1 MAKAAVRSDP
11 ATLISSASSRP
22 SPVYLLV
29 GEPFQTEA
37 VARQL
42 IDVLVPAARRSLN
55 LELYDG
61 RTADIGSVL
70 DSMRTPGLFSGT
82 KVLWIREPTFLLS
95 ADKRTDVT
103 AALFSAWSEERQNI
117 AAEKLLVLA
126 ALAGWTQEQFVATNW
141 STMSASASSSLFGR
155 SLEAE
160 ERQSLSAVAAFCE
173 ERQLTVGAHRDD
185 SGLLEQFLAAGVPPN
200 SILLLSSTAVDRR
213 KRVFK
218 TLQEVGSVLELVV
231 SRERSGALTAES
243 VEQLVGQALAEHGK
257 QANPAAR
264 RLILRRAGTDPA
276 LLAIELEKLCLYVG
290 EESSISETD
299 VADSMRDLAES
310 WIFDF
315 TRALAQRQAGTAV
328 PLLRRLFQQGE
339 HPLRILVLIARELR
353 LLLLARECVSTT
365 LAGSWNTRTPFTAF
379 RDRLLPALDDR
390 QREAFAGVHP
400 YAIYQALQNASR
412 TKTRALQRALLAL
425 QQLDVKLKSSAGDP
439 RLLLEAFVLDLCR
452 GADA

>member
-1 MAKAAVRSDP
+1 MAKSAASDLS
-11 ATLISSASSRP
+11 AVLASASSRP

-37 VARQL
+37 VARRL
-42 IDVLVPAARRSLN
+42 IDLWVPQQRRSLN

-61 RTADIGSVL
+61 RTADMGQVL

-103 AALFSAWSEERQNI
+103 AALFSAWSEERQSA
-117 AAEKLLVLA
+117 AAEKLLALA
-126 ALAGWTQEQFVATNW
+126 ALAGWTQEQFSSANW
-141 STMSASASSSLFGR
+141 SALSASATSSLFGR
-155 SLEAE
+155 SLEE
-160 ERQSLSAVAAFCE
+160 GEREALPAIAASCE
-173 ERQLTVGAHRDD
+173 ERQLTVGAYRDD
-185 SGLLEQFLAAGVPPN
+185 SGLLEQFLAAGAPPN
-200 SILLLSSTAVDRR
+200 SVLVLSTTAVDRR
-213 KRVFK
+213 KRIFK
-218 TLQEVGSVLELVV
+218 TMQEVGSVLELTVA
-231 SRERSGALTAES
+231 RERSGALSAES
-243 VEQLVGQALAEHGK
+243 VEQLVVQALAEHGK
-257 QANPAAR
+257 QATPGAR
-264 RLILRRAGTDPA
+264 RSIMQRAGTDPA
-276 LLAIELEKLCLYVG
+276 LLAMELEKLCLYVG
-290 EESSISETD
+290 AEKSISEAD

-315 TRALAQRQAGTAV
+315 TRALAQRQAATAV

-365 LAGSWNTRTPFTAF
+365 LAGSWNTRTPFTVF

-400 YAIYQALQNASR
+400 YAIYQALQNASHS
-412 TKTRALQRALLAL
+412 KTRALQRALLAL

-439 RLLLEAFVLDLCR
+439 RLLMEAFVLDMCR
-452 GADA
+452 GAGA